1 MNEQPSGRGAPAV
14 ARRVRAAVRRTVKGA
29 VHRAAAVPAW
39 VVRAQRAQVRLMR
52 SQLLAAVAVQ
62 RVTVE
67 VTTDLWLRALDGV
80 IERLGRVRGPA

>member
-1 MNEQPSGRGAPAV
+1 MDEQPSGRVAPATL
-14 ARRVRAAVRRTVKGA
+14 RRVRGAVRRGVKGA
-29 VHRAAAVPAW
+29 VRRAAVAPAW

-80 IERLGRVRGPA
+80 IERLGRVGGPA